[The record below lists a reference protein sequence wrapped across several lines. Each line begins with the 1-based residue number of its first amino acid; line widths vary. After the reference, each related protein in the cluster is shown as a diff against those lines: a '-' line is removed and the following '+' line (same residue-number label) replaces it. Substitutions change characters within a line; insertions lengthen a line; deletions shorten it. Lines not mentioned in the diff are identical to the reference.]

1 MNMGGLAMLKLRY
14 ALLAATLV
22 LPISC
27 AAAMPESATNVI
39 TTNQFACFINCLREL
54 ISSAGK

>member
-1 MNMGGLAMLKLRY
+1 MLKLRY